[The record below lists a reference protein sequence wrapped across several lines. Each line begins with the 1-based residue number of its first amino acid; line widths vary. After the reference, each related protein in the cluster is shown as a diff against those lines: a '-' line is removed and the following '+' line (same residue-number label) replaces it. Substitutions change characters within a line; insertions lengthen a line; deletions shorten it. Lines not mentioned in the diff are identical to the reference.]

1 MSMIEPRPNRN
12 VIDTN
17 AFACADERMADDGIR
32 LRSRKRD
39 CDLDHDHDHGGG
51 GGGGGANTG
60 HRIAGVTRDGK
71 PFRPGDWAER
81 LAGVITLFVK
91 EKRPA
96 SSVAAT
102 WLAVPFVKGGV
113 RCLSVSP
120 QLAKVCPEA
129 FDFVM
134 RFACD
139 NELVVEAV
147 QADEPDEPDAQ
158 P

>member
-1 MSMIEPRPNRN
+1 MSAIEQLPDR
-12 VIDTN
+12 IGLD
-17 AFACADERMADDGIR
+17 ADAHACADERMADDGNQLGPR
-32 LRSRKRD
+32 ESERE
-39 CDLDHDHDHGGG
+39 CDHGGG
-51 GGGGGANTG
+51 SRNTG
-60 HRIAGVTRDGK
+60 HRITGVTRDGK

-91 EKRPA
+91 ERRPG

-120 QLAKVCPEA
+120 RLAHVCPEA

-134 RFACD
+134 RFARD
-139 NELVVEAV
+139 NELMVEEL
-147 QADEPDEPDAQ
+147 QADDVEDADA
-158 P
+158 

>member
-1 MSMIEPRPNRN
+1 MSTIDQLPNRIA
-12 VIDTN
+12 IDAN
-17 AFACADERMADDGIR
+17 AHACADERRSDDAAR
-32 LRSRKRD
+32 LASRERD
-39 CDLDHDHDHGGG
+39 CEGDCDR
-51 GGGGGANTG
+51 GGGGANIG
-60 HRIAGVTRDGK
+60 HRIAGLTRDGK

-81 LAGVITLFVK
+81 LAGVIALFVK
-91 EKRPA
+91 EKRPG

-120 QLAKVCPEA
+120 RLAQDCPEA

-134 RFACD
+134 RFAHD

-147 QADEPDEPDAQ
+147 QAGEVDG
-158 P
+158 

>member
-1 MSMIEPRPNRN
+1 MSTIEPLPKRI
-12 VIDTN
+12 VVDAN
-17 AFACADERMADDGIR
+17 AHACADERMGDDG
-32 LRSRKRD
+32 SRPGSRERD
-39 CDLDHDHDHGGG
+39 CDHDHGGECGHDG
-51 GGGGGANTG
+51 GSPNIG

-91 EKRPA
+91 EKRPG

-102 WLAVPFVKGGV
+102 WLAVPFVKGGGV

-120 QLAKVCPEA
+120 RLAQVCPEA

-134 RFACD
+134 RFARD
-139 NELVVEAV
+139 NELMVEAV
-147 QADEPDEPDAQ
+147 QASDADDADA
-158 P
+158 

>member
-1 MSMIEPRPNRN
+1 MSTIEQLPNRIGVDAN
-12 VIDTN
+12 GHR
-17 AFACADERMADDGIR
+17 CADERMPDNASRLGSREPGCDPGDD
-32 LRSRKRD
+32 S
-39 CDLDHDHDHGGG
+39 
-51 GGGGGANTG
+51 ANTG

-81 LAGVITLFVK
+81 LAGVITLFVR
-91 EKRPA
+91 EKRPG

-120 QLAKVCPEA
+120 QLAQVCPEA

-134 RFACD
+134 RFARD
-139 NELVVEAV
+139 NELVIEAV
-147 QADEPDEPDAQ
+147 QADDVDDVDE
-158 P
+158 